1 MSSMA
6 STDPTAKGETT
17 QLHVPVSVLGPRSRS
32 KAIQVPRLA
41 PGTYLALRE
50 GEEVSV
56 IEIDKEI
63 THIGRGFNADLR
75 IEDATISRRHAL
87 LIRHGDEHSV
97 LDDRS
102 ANGVFVNDDSVQR
115 AALKD
120 GDRLRLG
127 EVELVFVRVEADA
140 AA

>member
-1 MSSMA
+1 MA
-6 STDPTAKGETT
+6 STDPAAKGETT
-17 QLHVPVSVLGPRSRS
+17 QLHVPVSVLGPRSHSR
-32 KAIQVPRLA
+32 AIQVPRLA
-41 PGTYLALRE
+41 PGTYLLLRE
-50 GEEVSV
+50 GDEVSV
-56 IEIDKEI
+56 IEIEKEI

-102 ANGVFVNDDSVQR
+102 ANGVFVNDVQVQR
-115 AALKD
+115 SALVD

-127 EVELVFVRVEADA
+127 QFELVFVRVSADPA
-140 AA
+140 